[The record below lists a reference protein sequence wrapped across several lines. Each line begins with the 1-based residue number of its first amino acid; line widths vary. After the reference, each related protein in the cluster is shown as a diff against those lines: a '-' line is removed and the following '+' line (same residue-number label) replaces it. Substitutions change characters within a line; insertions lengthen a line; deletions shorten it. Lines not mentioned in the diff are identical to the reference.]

1 MCLFILVTENK
12 NMCSWCGVC
21 FHASGKWNYRHQNK
35 ARTKEGVQLQWIK
48 KKQKYRGLISCLNFS
63 SGLSRNKQMYPLRFL
78 PQLCPSVSLELSH
91 RISVHTKH
99 EWVSSDT
106 YQKQAQNKFLDECA
120 LNLALKELPY
130 IYFQRSFAHNKKHRR
145 HDLPWANN
153 SS

>member
-1 MCLFILVTENK
+1 MPEITNDIFAEVNICWSQTVTCSHQSILVGWMCYLLDNACVFILVTENK

-35 ARTKEGVQLQWIK
+35 ARTKEGVQFQWIK
-48 KKQKYRGLISCLNFS
+48 KKQKYRGLISCLNSS
-63 SGLSRNKQMYPLRFL
+63 SGLNRNKQMYPLRFL

-106 YQKQAQNKFLDECA
+106 YQK
-120 LNLALKELPY
+120 
-130 IYFQRSFAHNKKHRR
+130 
-145 HDLPWANN
+145 
-153 SS
+153 